1 MKIENLE
8 RQLFIES
15 NSDSMK
21 EVVNINACF
30 KFVLRVKTQKK
41 ICISRQLWM
50 EFFGIVENIIAFF
63 IKEEKKKELIQI
75 NGANDNSW
83 IEIMLFMPNH
93 ADGYLMTS

>member
-30 KFVLRVKTQKK
+30 KFVLRVKT
-41 ICISRQLWM
+41 
-50 EFFGIVENIIAFF
+50 
-63 IKEEKKKELIQI
+63 
-75 NGANDNSW
+75 
-83 IEIMLFMPNH
+83 
-93 ADGYLMTS
+93 